1 MILDS
6 VNIAAAL
13 ADAARRSPDRV
24 ALHVPERKRFGG
36 PRAYHT
42 HSYAELD
49 AEADAIARG
58 LLAEGL
64 TPGDRVAL
72 LVKPSYELF
81 ALVFGLFRA
90 GIVPVLVDPGIGR
103 ANMGRCLDEAAPIA
117 IIGIPAAI
125 VASRVLSW
133 SARSVTRHIV
143 VGAKIP
149 GAIPLASLAA
159 RGRSGAWG
167 ALPTIAPSA
176 TAAIVFT
183 SGSTGAP
190 KGVLYTHANFSAQVR
205 LLQTAFAFEDG
216 EIDVPTFPL
225 FALFDP
231 ALGMTTVLPFMDAT
245 RPGSVDPDEIFGPIR
260 RFDATNLFG
269 SPALLDR
276 IGRSPLAPYT
286 RLPSL
291 RRVLSAGAPVP
302 ASVIRRIVAML
313 REGVEVFTPYG
324 ATEALPVAIIG
335 SRAILEETSAE
346 TDAGAGVCIG
356 KPVRGVTVA
365 LLPITDAPIG
375 ERVGGDEVARGEV
388 GEITVNGPN
397 VTAIYL
403 DRPEATQ
410 LAKIPGK
417 TEGVWHRMGDL
428 GRFDDHGRLW
438 FCGRKAHR
446 VITAETTLFT
456 DPVEGVFNTHP
467 DVRRTAL
474 VGVAG
479 RPVLCVELEAGT
491 TREQSAIRRELLAL
505 GQKRAAT
512 SPVQTVLFHPS
523 FPVDIR
529 HNSKIFREKLA
540 VWAAQEINR

>member
-36 PRAYHT
+36 LRPYHT
-42 HSYAELD
+42 HTYAELD

-103 ANMGRCLDEAAPIA
+103 ANMGQCLDEASPIA
-117 IIGIPAAI
+117 IIGIPPAI
-125 VASRVLSW
+125 VAARLLSW
-133 SARSVTRHIV
+133 AARSVTRHIV
-143 VGAKIP
+143 VGPKLP
-149 GAIPLASLAA
+149 GAITLASIAA
-159 RGRSGAWG
+159 HGRAGGWG
-167 ALPTIAPSA
+167 TLPDVTPEAL
-176 TAAIVFT
+176 AAIVFT

-190 KGVLYTHANFSAQVR
+190 KGVLYTHANFSAQVQ
-205 LLQTAFAFEDG
+205 LLQTAFSFGDG

-231 ALGMTTVLPFMDAT
+231 ALGMTTVLPYMDAT

-276 IGRSPLAPYT
+276 IGRSPRAPYT

-302 ASVIRRIVAML
+302 ASVIRRVVAML

-335 SRAILEETSAE
+335 SRAILEETSGA
-346 TDAGAGVCIG
+346 TDEGAGVCIG

-365 LLPITDAPIG
+365 LLPISDLPI
-375 ERVGGDEVARGEV
+375 EQRLGGDEVPRGEI

-397 VTAIYL
+397 VTATYL
-403 DRPEATQ
+403 DRPEATR

-438 FCGRKAHR
+438 FCGRKSHR
-446 VITAETTLFT
+446 VITGDITLFT
-456 DPVEGVFNTHP
+456 DPTEGVFNTHP

-474 VGVAG
+474 VGAAG
-479 RPVLCVELEAGT
+479 KPVLCVELEAGT
-491 TREQSAIRRELLAL
+491 RRDQADVRQELLAL
-505 GQKRAAT
+505 GQKRPETA
-512 SPVQTVLFHPS
+512 PVRTVLFHPS

-540 VWAAQEINR
+540 VWAAQELAR

>member
-1 MILDS
+1 MNSDS
-6 VNIAAAL
+6 VNIARAL
-13 ADAARRSPDRV
+13 ADAARRVPARV

-36 PRAYHT
+36 PRPYHT
-42 HSYAELD
+42 HTYAELD
-49 AEADAIARG
+49 AHADAIARG

-72 LVKPSYELF
+72 LVKPSFELF

-117 IIGIPAAI
+117 IIGIPAA
-125 VASRVLSW
+125 VAASRVLGW
-133 SARSVTRHIV
+133 AKRSVTRHIV
-143 VGAKIP
+143 VGGRFP
-149 GAIPLASLAA
+149 GAITLDAIAA
-159 RGRSGAWG
+159 RGAAGAWG
-167 ALPTIAPSA
+167 ELPTVAPEH

-190 KGVLYTHANFSAQVR
+190 KGVLYTHRNFSAQVA
-205 LLQTAFAFEDG
+205 LLQAAFAFGDG

-245 RPGSVDPDEIFGPIR
+245 RPGSVDPDEVFGPIR

-302 ASVIRRIVAML
+302 ASVIRRIVPML

-324 ATEALPVAIIG
+324 ATESLPVAIIG
-335 SRAILEETSAE
+335 SRTILEETAAE
-346 TDAGAGVCIG
+346 TDDGAGVCVG

-365 LLPITDAPIG
+365 LLPISDRPIA

-388 GEITVNGPN
+388 GEIVVNGPN
-397 VTAIYL
+397 VTAAYL
-403 DRPEATQ
+403 DRPEATA
-410 LAKIPGK
+410 LAKIAGK

-438 FCGRKAHR
+438 FYGRKSHR
-446 VITAETTLFT
+446 VVGKETTYFT

-474 VGVAG
+474 VGVDG
-479 RPVLCVELEAGT
+479 EPVLCVELEAA
-491 TREQSAIRRELLAL
+491 TRRAKEDVRRELLAL
-505 GQKRAAT
+505 GAERAIT
-512 SPVQTVLFHPS
+512 RDVRRLLFHPS

-540 VWAAQEINR
+540 VWAANEARA